1 MTVLFTLKNIEIV
14 IFRKRDAMEVLGSV
28 EYKRRAAIKLSI
40 DEKRVNK
47 IVDCVLK
54 RAKTP
59 NYVIADDYSNIRI
72 VLAHGVKYTMKTN
85 GYVWDT
91 SSRCWVPFYRILF
104 DI

>member
-1 MTVLFTLKNIEIV
+1 
-14 IFRKRDAMEVLGSV
+14 MEVLGSV
-28 EYKRRAAIKLSI
+28 EYKRRAARKLSI

-47 IVDCVLK
+47 NVDCVLK
-54 RAKTP
+54 RAKVP
-59 NYVIADDYSNIRI
+59 NYVIADDYSNVRI
-72 VLAHGVKYTMKTN
+72 VLAHGVKYTMKMN

>member
-1 MTVLFTLKNIEIV
+1 
-14 IFRKRDAMEVLGSV
+14 MEVLGNV
-28 EYKRRAAIKLSI
+28 EYNRRAARKSSI
-40 DEKRVNK
+40 DENRVNK

-59 NYVIADDYSNIRI
+59 NYVISDDYSNVRI

-85 GYVWDT
+85 GYAWDT
-91 SSRCWVPFYRILF
+91 SSGSWIPFYKILF

>member
-1 MTVLFTLKNIEIV
+1 
-14 IFRKRDAMEVLGSV
+14 MEVLGSV
-28 EYKRRAAIKLSI
+28 EYKRRVARKLSI

-47 IVDCVLK
+47 IVYRVLK

-59 NYVIADDYSNIRI
+59 NYVIADDYSNVRI
-72 VLAHGVKYTMKTN
+72 VLAHGVKYTMGKN

-91 SSRCWVPFYRILF
+91 SSRCWVPFYKILF

>member
-1 MTVLFTLKNIEIV
+1 
-14 IFRKRDAMEVLGSV
+14 MEVLGSV
-28 EYKRRAAIKLSI
+28 EYKRKVARKLSI

-47 IVDCVLK
+47 IVHCVLK

-59 NYVIADDYSNIRI
+59 NYVIADDYSNVRI
-72 VLAHGVKYTMKTN
+72 VFAHGVKYTMGMN

-91 SSRCWVPFYRILF
+91 SSRCWVPFYKILF

>member
-1 MTVLFTLKNIEIV
+1 
-14 IFRKRDAMEVLGSV
+14 MEVLGSI
-28 EYKRRAAIKLSI
+28 EYKRRAARKLSI
-40 DEKRVNK
+40 DEKRVSK
-47 IVDCVLK
+47 TVDCVLK

-59 NYVIADDYSNIRI
+59 NYVISDDYSNIRI

-91 SSRCWVPFYRILF
+91 SSGSWIPFYKILF